1 MGFGLR
7 VRARVRARVRLG
19 VRVWIEFAVRLVD
32 GAGELEK
39 VLRLP
44 LERHLVRS

>member
-1 MGFGLR
+1 MGFGLK

-39 VLRLP
+39 VLRLR